1 MKTTTV
7 FKKTITAFNTGVRRI
22 VNMGGTSSSKTFS
35 NLQLLLLIAQKRD
48 NASISVVSETLPH
61 LKLGAIR
68 DFESILKADGLFN
81 EEQINRTDH
90 TYHFGSSYIE
100 FFAADQAKATG
111 PRRNILYL
119 NECNNIPY
127 SIVSELEQRTD
138 QVIFYDFN
146 PTAEFWIIDKVF
158 ALPDVE
164 YSLIKSNYRDN
175 EYLSDSIRKEVELK
189 ASISDNFKRIH
200 IDVEF
205 GNYEGIIFPDWK
217 MCDAMPES
225 NKRSY
230 GMDFGFT
237 NDPTTLVDVRY
248 QDGQLWADLL
258 LYKTGLT
265 PEGINDELRSIGID
279 RRTEIIADNN
289 EPRMIDYLFRRGY
302 NIKPTIKGPDSIRVG
317 IELIKQVPL
326 NITKRSVELIR
337 EVRGYKFKQDK
348 NGLFL
353 NEPASGQSDHAID
366 SVRYGGQ
373 VLLSSNK
380 IQPAKW
386 NFAN

>member
-7 FKKTITAFNTGVRRI
+7 FKKTIMAFNSGVRRI
-22 VNMGGTSSSKTFS
+22 VNMGGTSSSKTYS

-48 NASISVVSETLPH
+48 NCSISVVSETLPH

-68 DFESILKADGLFN
+68 DFESILKADGLYN
-81 EEQINRTDH
+81 EAHINRTDH

-100 FFAADQAKATG
+100 FFAADQGKATG

-127 SIVSELEQRTD
+127 TIVSELEQRTD
-138 QVIFYDFN
+138 QTIFYDFN
-146 PTAEFWIIDKVF
+146 PSAEFWILDKVF
-158 ALPDVE
+158 ALPSQE
-164 YSLIKSNYRDN
+164 YSLIKSNYKDN
-175 EYLSDSIRKEVELK
+175 EYLSESIRREVELK
-189 ASISDNFKRIH
+189 ASISENFKRIH

-217 MCDAMPES
+217 MCDTMPDS
-225 NKRSY
+225 NKRAY

-258 LYKTGLT
+258 LCKTGLS
-265 PEGINDELRSIGID
+265 PEGINDEFKGISPD
-279 RRTEIIADNN
+279 RRFEIIADNN
-289 EPRMIDYLFRRGY
+289 EPRMIDYLFRKGY
-302 NIKPTIKGPDSIRVG
+302 NIKPTIKGPDSIRIG

-348 NGLFL
+348 NGVFL

-366 SVRYGGQ
+366 ALRYGGQ
-373 VLLSSNK
+373 PLLSSNK
-380 IQPAKW
+380 IRPAKW